1 MKKHHLISLAVGI
14 AALLSILVWKLW
26 PRQLPSQQCD
36 SIFLRYENNKYVS
49 VAYFKDFP
57 INDTTFVDVTTLHAT
72 TDSAWNALCDD
83 FISPHYSN
91 EEKEIVV
98 HGNSVTY
105 TIRSR
110 KNPHIKPNPLTDKE
124 IDYVALCPNKSTIC
138 FYHIENIDQ
147 ITNIIFYNTNH
158 LFYNTNHLKK

>member
-1 MKKHHLISLAVGI
+1 MKKHHIISLVIGI
-14 AALLSILVWKLW
+14 AVLLSILAWKLW

-36 SIFLRYENNKYVS
+36 SIFLRYENNKHVS
-49 VAYFKDFP
+49 VAYFKDFS

-83 FISPHYSN
+83 FISLHYSN

-98 HGNSVTY
+98 HGNSVTFF
-105 TIRSR
+105 TVSR
-110 KNPHIKPNPLTDKE
+110 KNPLIRANPLSDND
-124 IDYVALCPNKSTIC
+124 IDFVALCPNKSTIC

-147 ITNIIFYNTNH
+147 ITNIIF
-158 LFYNTNHLKK
+158 FNTNHLKK

>member
-1 MKKHHLISLAVGI
+1 MKKHHIISLVIGI
-14 AALLSILVWKLW
+14 AVLLSILAWKLW

-36 SIFLRYENNKYVS
+36 SIFLRYENNKHVS
-49 VAYFKDFP
+49 VAYFKDFS

-98 HGNSVTY
+98 HGNSVTFF
-105 TIRSR
+105 TVSR
-110 KNPHIKPNPLTDKE
+110 KNPLIRANPLSDND
-124 IDYVALCPNKSTIC
+124 IDFVALCPNKSTIC

-158 LFYNTNHLKK
+158 LKK

>member
-1 MKKHHLISLAVGI
+1 MKKHHIISLAVGI
-14 AALLSILVWKLW
+14 AALLSILAWKLW

-91 EEKEIVV
+91 EEKEAVV
-98 HGNSVTY
+98 HGNTVTFF
-105 TIRSR
+105 TVSR
-110 KNPHIKPNPLTDKE
+110 KNPLIRANPLSDND

-147 ITNIIFYNTNH
+147 ITNIIF
-158 LFYNTNHLKK
+158 FNTNHLKK

>member
-36 SIFLRYENNKYVS
+36 SIFLRYENNKHVS

-91 EEKEIVV
+91 EEKETVV
-98 HGNSVTY
+98 HGNTVTY

-110 KNPHIKPNPLTDKE
+110 KNPHIKPNPLTDKD

-158 LFYNTNHLKK
+158 LKK

>member
-1 MKKHHLISLAVGI
+1 MKKHHIISLVIGI
-14 AALLSILVWKLW
+14 AVLLSILAWKLW

-36 SIFLRYENNKYVS
+36 SIFLRYENNKHIS
-49 VAYFKDFP
+49 VAYFKDFS

-98 HGNSVTY
+98 HGNSVTFF
-105 TIRSR
+105 TVSR
-110 KNPHIKPNPLTDKE
+110 KNPLIRANPLSDND
-124 IDYVALCPNKSTIC
+124 IDFVALCPNKSTIC
-138 FYHIENIDQ
+138 FYYIENIDQ

-158 LFYNTNHLKK
+158 LKK

>member
-1 MKKHHLISLAVGI
+1 MKKHHIISLVIGI
-14 AALLSILVWKLW
+14 AVLLSILAWKLW

-36 SIFLRYENNKYVS
+36 SIFLRYENNKHVS

-98 HGNSVTY
+98 HGNSVTFF
-105 TIRSR
+105 TVSR
-110 KNPHIKPNPLTDKE
+110 KNPLIRANPLSDND

-158 LFYNTNHLKK
+158 LKK

>member
-36 SIFLRYENNKYVS
+36 SIFLRYENNKHVS

-72 TDSAWNALCDD
+72 TDSAWNALCED

>member
-1 MKKHHLISLAVGI
+1 MKHSKTGWIITIIALLVIACGGI
-14 AALLSILVWKLW
+14 AIKLW
-26 PRQLPSQQCD
+26 PRTVPVEECSPAYKEYAGKPG
-36 SIFLRYENNKYVS
+36 IEVS
-49 VAYFKDFP
+49 FVKDYR

-98 HGNSVTY
+98 HGNSVTFF
-105 TIRSR
+105 TVSR
-110 KNPHIKPNPLTDKE
+110 KNPLIRANPLSDND
-124 IDYVALCPNKSTIC
+124 IDFVALCPNKSTIC

-158 LFYNTNHLKK
+158 LKK

>member
-1 MKKHHLISLAVGI
+1 MKKHHIISLVIGI
-14 AALLSILVWKLW
+14 AVLLSILAWKLW

-36 SIFLRYENNKYVS
+36 SIFLRYENNKHVS
-49 VAYFKDFP
+49 VAYFKDFS

-98 HGNSVTY
+98 HGNSVTFF
-105 TIRSR
+105 TVSR
-110 KNPHIKPNPLTDKE
+110 KNPLIRANPLSDND
-124 IDYVALCPNKSTIC
+124 IDFVALCPNKSTIC

-147 ITNIIFYNTNH
+147 ITNIIF
-158 LFYNTNHLKK
+158 FNTNHLKK

>member
-36 SIFLRYENNKYVS
+36 SIFLRYENNKHVS

-57 INDTTFVDVTTLHAT
+57 INDTTLVDVTTLHAL
-72 TDSAWNALCDD
+72 TDSAWNALCED

-91 EEKEIVV
+91 EEKEAVV
-98 HGNSVTY
+98 HGNTVTFF
-105 TIRSR
+105 IVSR
-110 KNPHIKPNPLTDKE
+110 KNPLIRANPLSDND

-158 LFYNTNHLKK
+158 LKK

>member
-36 SIFLRYENNKYVS
+36 SIFLRYENNKHVS

-83 FISPHYSN
+83 FISPLYSN
-91 EEKEIVV
+91 EEK
-98 HGNSVTY
+98 
-105 TIRSR
+105 
-110 KNPHIKPNPLTDKE
+110 
-124 IDYVALCPNKSTIC
+124 
-138 FYHIENIDQ
+138 
-147 ITNIIFYNTNH
+147 
-158 LFYNTNHLKK
+158 

>member
-14 AALLSILVWKLW
+14 AALLSILAWKLW

-36 SIFLRYENNKYVS
+36 SIFLRYENNKHVS

-98 HGNSVTY
+98 HGNSVTFF
-105 TIRSR
+105 TVSR
-110 KNPHIKPNPLTDKE
+110 KNPLIRANPLSDND

-158 LFYNTNHLKK
+158 LKK

>member
-36 SIFLRYENNKYVS
+36 SIFLRYENNKHVS

-147 ITNIIFYNTNH
+147 ITNIIF
-158 LFYNTNHLKK
+158 FNTNHLKK

>member
-1 MKKHHLISLAVGI
+1 MKKHHIISLVIGI
-14 AALLSILVWKLW
+14 AVLLSILAWKLW

-36 SIFLRYENNKYVS
+36 SIFLRYENNKHVS
-49 VAYFKDFP
+49 VAYFKDFS

-158 LFYNTNHLKK
+158 LKK

>member
-1 MKKHHLISLAVGI
+1 MKKHHIISLVIGI
-14 AALLSILVWKLW
+14 AVLLSILAWKLW

-36 SIFLRYENNKYVS
+36 SIFLRYENNKHVS

-98 HGNSVTY
+98 HGNSVTFF
-105 TIRSR
+105 TVSR
-110 KNPHIKPNPLTDKE
+110 KNPLIRANPLTDND

-147 ITNIIFYNTNH
+147 ITNIIF
-158 LFYNTNHLKK
+158 FNTNHLKK

>member
-1 MKKHHLISLAVGI
+1 MKKHHIISLVIGI
-14 AALLSILVWKLW
+14 AVLLSILAWKLW

-36 SIFLRYENNKYVS
+36 SIFLRYENNKHVS
-49 VAYFKDFP
+49 VAYFKDFS

-98 HGNSVTY
+98 HGNSVTFF
-105 TIRSR
+105 TVSR
-110 KNPHIKPNPLTDKE
+110 KNPLIRANPLSDND

-158 LFYNTNHLKK
+158 LKK

>member
-1 MKKHHLISLAVGI
+1 MKKHHIISLAVGI

-91 EEKEIVV
+91 EEKEAVV
-98 HGNSVTY
+98 HGNTVTFF
-105 TIRSR
+105 TVSR
-110 KNPHIKPNPLTDKE
+110 KNPLIRANPLSDND

-147 ITNIIFYNTNH
+147 ITNIIF
-158 LFYNTNHLKK
+158 FNTNHLKK

>member
-36 SIFLRYENNKYVS
+36 SIFLRYENNKHVS

-57 INDTTFVDVTTLHAT
+57 INDTTLVDVTTLHAT

-91 EEKEIVV
+91 EEKEAVV
-98 HGNSVTY
+98 HGNTVTFF
-105 TIRSR
+105 IVSR
-110 KNPHIKPNPLTDKE
+110 KNPLIRANPLSDND

-147 ITNIIFYNTNH
+147 ITNIIF
-158 LFYNTNHLKK
+158 FNTNHLKK

>member
-1 MKKHHLISLAVGI
+1 MTTTRKRNPKK
-14 AALLSILVWKLW
+14 KL
-26 PRQLPSQQCD
+26 PPQQCD
-36 SIFLRYENNKYVS
+36 SFFLRYENNKYVS
-49 VAYFKDFP
+49 VAYFKDFS
-57 INDTTFVDVTTLHAT
+57 INDTTLVDVTTLHAL

-91 EEKEIVV
+91 EMKEIVV

-147 ITNIIFYNTNH
+147 ITNIIF
-158 LFYNTNHLKK
+158 FNTNHLKK

>member
-1 MKKHHLISLAVGI
+1 MKKHHIISLAVGI
-14 AALLSILVWKLW
+14 AVLLSILAWKLW

-36 SIFLRYENNKYVS
+36 SIFLRYENNKHVS
-49 VAYFKDFP
+49 VAYFKDFS

-98 HGNSVTY
+98 HGNSVTFF
-105 TIRSR
+105 TVSR
-110 KNPHIKPNPLTDKE
+110 KNPLIRANPLSDND
-124 IDYVALCPNKSTIC
+124 IDFVALCPNKSTIC

-147 ITNIIFYNTNH
+147 ITNIIF
-158 LFYNTNHLKK
+158 FNTNHLKK

>member
-1 MKKHHLISLAVGI
+1 MKKHHIISLAVGI

-36 SIFLRYENNKYVS
+36 SIFLRYENNKHVS

-98 HGNSVTY
+98 HGNSVTFF
-105 TIRSR
+105 TVSR
-110 KNPHIKPNPLTDKE
+110 KNPLIRANPLSDND
-124 IDYVALCPNKSTIC
+124 IDFVALCPNKSTIC

-147 ITNIIFYNTNH
+147 ITNIIF
-158 LFYNTNHLKK
+158 FNTNHLKK

>member
-36 SIFLRYENNKYVS
+36 SIFLRYENNKHIS

-91 EEKEIVV
+91 EEKEAVV
-98 HGNSVTY
+98 HGNTVTFF
-105 TIRSR
+105 TVSR
-110 KNPHIKPNPLTDKE
+110 KNPLIRANPLSDND

-147 ITNIIFYNTNH
+147 ITNIIF
-158 LFYNTNHLKK
+158 FNTNHLKK

>member
-36 SIFLRYENNKYVS
+36 SIFLRYENNKHVS
-49 VAYFKDFP
+49 VAYFKDFS

-91 EEKEIVV
+91 EEKEAVV
-98 HGNSVTY
+98 HGNTVTFF
-105 TIRSR
+105 IVSR
-110 KNPHIKPNPLTDKE
+110 KNPLIRANPLSDND

-158 LFYNTNHLKK
+158 LKK

>member
-1 MKKHHLISLAVGI
+1 MKKHHIISLVIGI
-14 AALLSILVWKLW
+14 AVLLSILAWKLW

-36 SIFLRYENNKYVS
+36 SIFLRYENNKHVS

-91 EEKEIVV
+91 EEPL
-98 HGNSVTY
+98 
-105 TIRSR
+105 IRA
-110 KNPHIKPNPLTDKE
+110 NPLSDND

-138 FYHIENIDQ
+138 FYHIENINQ
-147 ITNIIFYNTNH
+147 INDILSFNTNQ
-158 LFYNTNHLKK
+158 LTNKTL

>member
-1 MKKHHLISLAVGI
+1 MKKHHIISLVIGI
-14 AALLSILVWKLW
+14 AVLLSILAWKLW

-36 SIFLRYENNKYVS
+36 SIFLRYENNKHVS

-98 HGNSVTY
+98 HGNSVTFF
-105 TIRSR
+105 TVSR
-110 KNPHIKPNPLTDKE
+110 KNPLIRANPLSDND
-124 IDYVALCPNKSTIC
+124 IDFVALCPNKSTIC

-158 LFYNTNHLKK
+158 LKK

>member
-1 MKKHHLISLAVGI
+1 MKKHHIISLVVGI

-57 INDTTFVDVTTLHAT
+57 INDTTLVDVTTLHAL

-91 EEKEIVV
+91 EEKEAVV
-98 HGNSVTY
+98 HGNTVTFF
-105 TIRSR
+105 TVSR
-110 KNPHIKPNPLTDKE
+110 KNPLIRANPLSDND

-147 ITNIIFYNTNH
+147 ITNIIF
-158 LFYNTNHLKK
+158 FNTNHLKK

>member
-1 MKKHHLISLAVGI
+1 MKKHHIISLVIGI
-14 AALLSILVWKLW
+14 AVLLSILAWKLW

-36 SIFLRYENNKYVS
+36 SIFLRYENNKHVS

-57 INDTTFVDVTTLHAT
+57 INDTTLVDVTTLHAT

-98 HGNSVTY
+98 HGNSVTFF
-105 TIRSR
+105 TVSR
-110 KNPHIKPNPLTDKE
+110 KNPLIRANPLSDND
-124 IDYVALCPNKSTIC
+124 IDFVALCPNKSTIC

-158 LFYNTNHLKK
+158 LKK

>member
-1 MKKHHLISLAVGI
+1 MKKHHIISLVIGI
-14 AALLSILVWKLW
+14 AVLLSILAWKLW

-36 SIFLRYENNKYVS
+36 SIFLRYENNKHVS

-98 HGNSVTY
+98 HGNSVTFF
-105 TIRSR
+105 TVSR
-110 KNPHIKPNPLTDKE
+110 KNPLIRANPLSDND
-124 IDYVALCPNKSTIC
+124 IDFVALCPNKSTIC

-147 ITNIIFYNTNH
+147 ITNIIF
-158 LFYNTNHLKK
+158 FNTNHLKK

>member
-1 MKKHHLISLAVGI
+1 MKKHHIISLVIGI
-14 AALLSILVWKLW
+14 AVLLSILAWKLW

-36 SIFLRYENNKYVS
+36 SIFLRYENNKHVS
-49 VAYFKDFP
+49 VAYFKDFS

-98 HGNSVTY
+98 HGNSVTFF
-105 TIRSR
+105 TVSR
-110 KNPHIKPNPLTDKE
+110 KNPLIRANPLSDND

-147 ITNIIFYNTNH
+147 ITNIIF
-158 LFYNTNHLKK
+158 FNTNHLKK

>member
-72 TDSAWNALCDD
+72 TDSAWVCLCEE
-83 FISPHYSN
+83 FIPPEYPY
-91 EEKEIVV
+91 EFKEPLLYGQAVSQWTV
-98 HGNSVTY
+98 SKTA
-105 TIRSR
+105 
-110 KNPHIKPNPLTDKE
+110 PHIKVNLSSQNNYDLLVLSSKIKSVCIFHTENKE
-124 IDYVALCPNKSTIC
+124 ETLAIIAY
-138 FYHIENIDQ
+138 Q
-147 ITNIIFYNTNH
+147 INELPTH
-158 LFYNTNHLKK
+158 

>member
-1 MKKHHLISLAVGI
+1 MKKHHIISLVIGI
-14 AALLSILVWKLW
+14 AVLLSILAWKLW

-36 SIFLRYENNKYVS
+36 SIFLRYENNKHVS
-49 VAYFKDFP
+49 VAYFKDFS
-57 INDTTFVDVTTLHAT
+57 INDTTLVDVTTLHAT

-98 HGNSVTY
+98 HGNSVTFF
-105 TIRSR
+105 TVSR
-110 KNPHIKPNPLTDKE
+110 KNPLIRANPLSDND
-124 IDYVALCPNKSTIC
+124 IDFVALCPNKSTIC

-158 LFYNTNHLKK
+158 LKK

>member
-14 AALLSILVWKLW
+14 AALLSILAWKLW

-36 SIFLRYENNKYVS
+36 SIFLRYENNKHVS

-98 HGNSVTY
+98 HGNSVTFF
-105 TIRSR
+105 TVSR
-110 KNPHIKPNPLTDKE
+110 KNPLIRANPLSDND

-147 ITNIIFYNTNH
+147 ITNIIF
-158 LFYNTNHLKK
+158 FNTNHLKK

>member
-1 MKKHHLISLAVGI
+1 MKKHHIISLAVGI
-14 AALLSILVWKLW
+14 AVLLSILAWKLW

-91 EEKEIVV
+91 EEKEAVV
-98 HGNSVTY
+98 HGNTVTFF
-105 TIRSR
+105 TVSR
-110 KNPHIKPNPLTDKE
+110 KNPLIRANPLSDND

-147 ITNIIFYNTNH
+147 ITNIIF
-158 LFYNTNHLKK
+158 FNTNHLKK

>member
-1 MKKHHLISLAVGI
+1 MKKHHIISLAVGI

-36 SIFLRYENNKYVS
+36 SIFLRYENNKHVS
-49 VAYFKDFP
+49 VAYFKDFS
-57 INDTTFVDVTTLHAT
+57 INDTTLVDVTTLHAL

-91 EEKEIVV
+91 EEKEAVV
-98 HGNSVTY
+98 HGNTVTY

-110 KNPHIKPNPLTDKE
+110 KNTHIKPNPLTDKD

-147 ITNIIFYNTNH
+147 ITNIIF
-158 LFYNTNHLKK
+158 FNTNHLKK